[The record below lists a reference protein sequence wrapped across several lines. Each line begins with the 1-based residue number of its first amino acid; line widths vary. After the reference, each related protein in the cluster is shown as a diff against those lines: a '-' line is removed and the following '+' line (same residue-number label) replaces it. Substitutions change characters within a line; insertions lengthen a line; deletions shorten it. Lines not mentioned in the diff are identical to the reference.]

1 MELAQGSMTGAALY
15 AQTDGTRGSSVGLS
29 LLASVFTHASF
40 ICFEGLKA
48 CRHVP
53 HVLLGTA
60 RVIKRTS
67 YSQLAHLPSEL
78 SLTHKL

>member
-1 MELAQGSMTGAALY
+1 MHRQMERAEVRSA
-15 AQTDGTRGSSVGLS
+15 SCS

-67 YSQLAHLPSEL
+67 YSQLAYLPSEL